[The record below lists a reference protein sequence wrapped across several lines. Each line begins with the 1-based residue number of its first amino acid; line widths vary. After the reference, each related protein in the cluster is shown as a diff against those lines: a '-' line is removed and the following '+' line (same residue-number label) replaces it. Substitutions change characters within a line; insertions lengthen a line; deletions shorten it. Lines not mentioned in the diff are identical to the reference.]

1 MIFAASIIAV
11 FLFLRSSRKKL
22 DNVEFFEWIAMYT
35 ILTHILMPRG
45 VYKFY
50 SAYYMPIILV
60 ALIGTFSYYSK
71 KSILTSAS
79 VLVAIGLF
87 FGFSFWHLVID
98 RYFTPSILFLACIII
113 GILAAIRGSFKL
125 IKKGNFQLSKN

>member
-1 MIFAASIIAV
+1 
-11 FLFLRSSRKKL
+11 
-22 DNVEFFEWIAMYT
+22 
-35 ILTHILMPRG
+35 MPRG

-50 SAYYMPIILV
+50 SAYYMPVILV
-60 ALIGTFSYYSK
+60 ALISTFTYYSK

-87 FGFSFWHLVID
+87 FGFSFWHLSIE

-125 IKKGNFQLSKN
+125 IMKGNLQLIKN